1 MVIASIVLFPNI
13 FNLNQDSI
21 SDDVDIR
28 DLLSQITFG
37 MPDHAL
43 LKWQDKLAGSMD
55 V

>member
-21 SDDVDIR
+21 SDNVDIR
-28 DLLSQITFG
+28 DLLSHITFG

-43 LKWQDKLAGSMD
+43 LK
-55 V
+55 